1 MSNIE
6 IVRITFK
13 AAIVTKLKNHQ
24 KRFLASADTVH
35 LLQKECTYIIENS
48 HIWMVIKPLNDDNLW
63 NLPGLNVDDEGYAV
77 YWTP

>member
-24 KRFLASADTVH
+24 KRFLVSADTVH
-35 LLQKECTYIIENS
+35 LLQKEYTYIIENS
-48 HIWMVIKPLNDDNLW
+48 HICSENGNQTSELYQSKNICLH
-63 NLPGLNVDDEGYAV
+63 
-77 YWTP
+77 

>member
-35 LLQKECTYIIENS
+35 LLQKEYTYIIENI
-48 HIWMVIKPLNDDNLW
+48 HIWENGNQTSELYQSKNICLH
-63 NLPGLNVDDEGYAV
+63 
-77 YWTP
+77 

>member
-35 LLQKECTYIIENS
+35 LLQKEYTYFIENI
-48 HIWMVIKPLNDDNLW
+48 HIWDIKW
-63 NLPGLNVDDEGYAV
+63 
-77 YWTP
+77 